1 MGRARAIAK
10 SRLLPQRPVRVGTPD
25 ADLTLRPMVESDRS
39 AFIDLVRASRG
50 DLDAWSPLHLPGE
63 DDDAMFLRQLR
74 LTREGD
80 QRDSARRRLG
90 VLADGSIIGAFNL
103 NEISRGLVW
112 ECDANWWVATP
123 FAGRGLATL
132 GVRAMLRVALSELPV
147 GLGLQRVVCGILPG
161 NIASTRIAAKVG
173 LVRQENVAT
182 HLRLG
187 GQWRLHDVYVAT
199 PESIMPR
206 V

>member
-1 MGRARAIAK
+1 MGRARAIVK
-10 SRLLPQRPVRVGTPD
+10 SRLLPHRPVRVGTPD
-25 ADLTLRPMVESDRS
+25 AALSLRPIVESDRGP
-39 AFIDLVRASRG
+39 FIDIVRASRTE
-50 DLDAWSPLHLPGE
+50 LDAWSPLHLPGE
-63 DDDAMFLRQLR
+63 DDDAMFARQLR

-80 QRDSARRRLG
+80 ERGNARRRLA
-90 VLADGSIIGAFNL
+90 VLPDGCIIGAFNL

-132 GVRAMLRVALSELPV
+132 GVRMMLRHALAELPD

-161 NIASTRIAAKVG
+161 NIASERIASKVG
-173 LVRQENVAT
+173 LVRQEHVST

-187 GQWRLHDVYVAT
+187 GQWRRHDVYIAT
-199 PESIMPR
+199 PASINLHQ
-206 V
+206 